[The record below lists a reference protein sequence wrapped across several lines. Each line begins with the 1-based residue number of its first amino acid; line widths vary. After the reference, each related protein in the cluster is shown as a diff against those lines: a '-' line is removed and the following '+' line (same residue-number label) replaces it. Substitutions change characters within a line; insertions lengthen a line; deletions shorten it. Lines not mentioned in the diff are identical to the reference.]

1 MISFAAQRL
10 CLLGLCCAA
19 KPTFLLSEE
28 LEIEMTQKIKTLALF
43 ATFASVLSLAGCA
56 KKAAKVTPPL
66 PPVPAPAAPTATLAA
81 NPSVIQQGQGTVLAW
96 QTNNASEITIAGLGT
111 VSSSGSRSIT
121 PTESTTYTLVARGP
135 GGTKDV
141 SARVTVNAPIAKATP
156 SPTDEELF
164 SKNVKDVFFDY
175 DKSAIRAGE
184 APTVQNDETFLSQH
198 PNVKVLIEGHCDDRG
213 SVEYNLALGTSRA
226 ESTKQALVQ
235 RGVPAD
241 RIRTVSFGKE
251 KPFCTQD
258 NEQCWQQNRVDHFVL
273 ER

>member
-1 MISFAAQRL
+1 
-10 CLLGLCCAA
+10 
-19 KPTFLLSEE
+19 
-28 LEIEMTQKIKTLALF
+28 MTPKRIKTFALLVALAG
-43 ATFASVLSLAGCA
+43 VLSLAGCA
-56 KKAAKVTPPL
+56 KKVAKMTPQ
-66 PPVPAPAAPTATLAA
+66 PPPAPAPAAPTATLAA
-81 NPSVIQQGQGTVLAW
+81 NPSVIRQGQGAVLTW

-111 VSSSGSRSIT
+111 VPPSGSRSIT
-121 PTESTTYTLVARGP
+121 PSESTTYTLVANGP

-141 SARVTVNAPIAKATP
+141 SARVTINAPIAKATTL

-175 DKSAIRAGE
+175 DKFAIRPGE

-198 PNVKVLIEGHCDDRG
+198 PSIKVLVEGHCDDRG
-213 SVEYNLALGTSRA
+213 SEEYNIALGTSRA
-226 ESTKQALVQ
+226 ESVKRALVQ
-235 RGVPAD
+235 EGISAD

-258 NEQCWQQNRVDHFVL
+258 NEQCWQQNRVDHFVF